1 MNQNYQ
7 FFIIKSEKVGLK
19 HYNVLKAF
27 TDYSNHIQDVYKS
40 IDEYNP
46 GKESINRT
54 WSYIIGN
61 KRLNLIVTELWIR
74 GWKLN
79 ISLVFMTQS
88 YFKVLKDVRLNSTY
102 YFIMNIPY
110 KRGPQ

>member
-1 MNQNYQ
+1 MNLILIKYTYTLRIHMNQNYQ

-27 TDYSNHIQDVYKS
+27 TDYSNHIQDVYKN

-54 WSYIIGN
+54 
-61 KRLNLIVTELWIR
+61 
-74 GWKLN
+74 
-79 ISLVFMTQS
+79 
-88 YFKVLKDVRLNSTY
+88 
-102 YFIMNIPY
+102 
-110 KRGPQ
+110 